1 MVGWCD
7 VLPNSTVGF
16 KHVGVLGMGLI
27 REFRKKGIGSQL
39 LKRTINHAKVY
50 NGIEKVEL
58 EVFKSNINAI
68 SLYERSGFVFEGE
81 RVKSRKMDGVYDN
94 LVLMGKELFS

>member
-1 MVGWCD
+1 
-7 VLPNSTVGF
+7 VGF

-58 EVFKSNINAI
+58 EVFS
-68 SLYERSGFVFEGE
+68 
-81 RVKSRKMDGVYDN
+81 
-94 LVLMGKELFS
+94 